1 MAKKYLDLEGLK
13 TLWTKIVNKIQTD
26 IANKADISGTL
37 QKDDIII
44 ALDQRTI
51 VNSGVQLSKL
61 ATKDELSAI
70 PKFAIQVVTS
80 LPTTNISTTTVYLL
94 SSGSE
99 TNNLYT
105 EYIYVNSKW
114 EKLGE
119 QKVDLSNYVQ
129 YAGSIHDDAIIV
141 GSSEGTVKEHASL
154 SGTSISN
161 HLSNKSNPHEVTKA
175 QVGLGSVENKAC
187 DTSVT
192 SGSDNY
198 VTSGA
203 VYAHVHN
210 SLLSHVQAEGDMTA
224 DKIIIGY
231 GDKNVTAST
240 LSISDVATK
249 GWVNTKEG
257 ALDTKISEAKT
268 AANNAYVLAMGR
280 SRSHVFD
287 TKSAMETALQT
298 APKGQYK
305 VGDNIF
311 IADISVP
318 DYWVSKVT
326 ESDSSTYALVEV
338 SPLETQK
345 VDLSSYLKNTGTQV
359 ISGNDAA
366 LYLKVSS
373 EGDRTEGVIFTAT
386 GSIITK
392 NPDGSADEYY
402 LPGMGG
408 SGMDNY
414 ELALKYDLPT
424 AITEEEINVLS

>member
-13 TLWTKIVNKIQTD
+13 ILWTKIVNKIQTD
-26 IANKADISGTL
+26 IANKANISGTL

-44 ALDQRTI
+44 ALDQGTI

-61 ATKDELSAI
+61 ATKAELSAI

-80 LPTTNISTTTVYLL
+80 LPTTNISSTTVYLL

-105 EYIYVNSKW
+105 EYIYVNNKW

-119 QKVDLSNYVQ
+119 QKVDLTNYVQ
-129 YAGSIHDDAIIV
+129 YAGPVFADSIVV
-141 GSSEGTVKEHASL
+141 GGAEGGVQGHASL
-154 SGTSISN
+154 TGTSISN
-161 HLSNKSNPHEVTKA
+161 HLSSKSNPHEVTKA

-192 SGSDNY
+192 SGSANY

-203 VYAHVHN
+203 VYSYVDTRT
-210 SLLSHVQAEGDMTA
+210 SYLVQAEGDMTE

-231 GDKNVTAST
+231 GDKNVTASAI
-240 LSISDVATK
+240 SISDVATK
-249 GWVNTKEG
+249 NYVDTQVSTK
-257 ALDTKISEAKT
+257 AD
-268 AANNAYVLAMGR
+268 
-280 SRSHVFD
+280 D
-287 TKSAMETALQT
+287 
-298 APKGQYK
+298 
-305 VGDNIF
+305 
-311 IADISVP
+311 IAVI
-318 DYWVSKVT
+318 
-326 ESDSSTYALVEV
+326 
-338 SPLETQK
+338 
-345 VDLSSYLKNTGTQV
+345 KNTGTQV
-359 ISGNDAA
+359 ISGDDAA

-373 EGDRTEGVIFTAT
+373 EGDSTEGVIFTAT

-408 SGMDNY
+408 SGGANY

-424 AITEEEINVLS
+424 AISDADINALS

>member
-13 TLWTKIVNKIQTD
+13 ILWTKIVNKIQTD
-26 IANKADISGTL
+26 IANKANISGTL

-44 ALDQRTI
+44 ALDQKTI
-51 VNSGVQLSKL
+51 TNSGVKLNEL

-80 LPTTNISTTTVYLL
+80 LPTTNISSTTVYLL

-105 EYIYVNSKW
+105 EYIYVNNKW

-119 QKVDLSNYVQ
+119 QKVDLTNYVQ
-129 YAGSIHDDAIIV
+129 YTGSIHDDAIIV

-161 HLSNKSNPHEVTKA
+161 HLINKSNPHEVTKA

-192 SGSDNY
+192 SGSANY

-203 VYAHVHN
+203 VYSYVDTRT
-210 SLLSHVQAEGDMTA
+210 SYLVQAEGDMTG

-240 LSISDVATK
+240 LSISDVATI
-249 GWVNTKEG
+249 GWVTTKES
-257 ALDTKISEAKT
+257 ALSTKIDEAKT

-311 IADISVP
+311 ITDINVP

-326 ESDSSTYALVEV
+326 ESDSVTYALVEV

-345 VDLSSYLKNTGTQV
+345 VDLSPYLKNTGTQV

-402 LPGMGG
+402 LPGMSSSGG
-408 SGMDNY
+408 ANY
-414 ELALKYDLPT
+414 ELVLKSDLPT
-424 AITEEEINVLS
+424 AITEEEINALS

>member
-13 TLWTKIVNKIQTD
+13 ILWTKIVNKIQTD
-26 IANKADISGTL
+26 IANKANISGTL

-44 ALDQRTI
+44 ALDQGTI

-61 ATKDELSAI
+61 ATKAELSAI

-80 LPTTNISTTTVYLL
+80 LPTTNISSTTVYLL

-105 EYIYVNSKW
+105 EYIYVNNKW

-119 QKVDLSNYVQ
+119 QKVDLTNYVQ
-129 YAGSIHDDAIIV
+129 YAGPVFADSIVV
-141 GSSEGTVKEHASL
+141 GGAEGGVQGHASL
-154 SGTSISN
+154 TGTSISN
-161 HLSNKSNPHEVTKA
+161 HLSSKSNPHEVTKA

-192 SGSDNY
+192 SGSANY

-203 VYAHVHN
+203 VYSYVDTRT
-210 SLLSHVQAEGDMTA
+210 SYLVQAEGDMTE

-231 GDKNVTAST
+231 GDKNVTASAI
-240 LSISDVATK
+240 SISDVATK
-249 GWVNTKEG
+249 NYVDTQVSTK
-257 ALDTKISEAKT
+257 AD
-268 AANNAYVLAMGR
+268 
-280 SRSHVFD
+280 D
-287 TKSAMETALQT
+287 
-298 APKGQYK
+298 
-305 VGDNIF
+305 
-311 IADISVP
+311 IAVI
-318 DYWVSKVT
+318 
-326 ESDSSTYALVEV
+326 
-338 SPLETQK
+338 
-345 VDLSSYLKNTGTQV
+345 KNTGTQV
-359 ISGNDAA
+359 ISGDDAA

-408 SGMDNY
+408 SGGANY

-424 AITEEEINVLS
+424 AISDADINALS

>member
-1 MAKKYLDLEGLK
+1 MAKKYLDLDGLK
-13 TLWTKIVNKIQTD
+13 ILWTKIVNKIQTD
-26 IANKADISGTL
+26 IANKANISGTL

-61 ATKDELSAI
+61 ATKAELSAI
-70 PKFAIQVVTS
+70 PKFAIKVVTS
-80 LPTTNISTTTVYLL
+80 LPTSNISATTVYLL

-99 TNNLYT
+99 NNNLYT
-105 EYIYVNSKW
+105 EYIYINSKW

-119 QKVDLSNYVQ
+119 QKVDLTSYVK
-129 YAGSIHDDAIIV
+129 YTGSIHDDAIII

-161 HLSNKSNPHEVTKA
+161 HLSNKSNPHGVTKA

-192 SGSDNY
+192 SGSANY

-203 VYAHVHN
+203 VYSYVDTRT
-210 SLLSHVQAEGDMTA
+210 SYLVQAEGDMTG

-240 LSISDVATK
+240 LSISDVATI
-249 GWVNTKEG
+249 GWVTTKES
-257 ALDTKISEAKT
+257 ALSTKIDEAKT

-311 IADISVP
+311 ITDISVP

-326 ESDSSTYALVEV
+326 ESDSVTYALVEV

-345 VDLSSYLKNTGTQV
+345 ADLSPYLKNTGTQV

-402 LPGMGG
+402 LPGMSSSGG
-408 SGMDNY
+408 ANY

-424 AITEEEINVLS
+424 AITEAEINALS

>member
-1 MAKKYLDLEGLK
+1 MAKKYLDLEGLRI
-13 TLWTKIVNKIQTD
+13 LWTKIVNKIQTD
-26 IANKADISGTL
+26 IANKANISGTL

-44 ALDQRTI
+44 ALDQETI
-51 VNSGVQLSKL
+51 TNSGVQLSKL

-105 EYIYVNSKW
+105 EYIYVNNKW

-119 QKVDLSNYVQ
+119 QKVDLTSYVQ
-129 YAGSIHDDAIIV
+129 YTGSIHDDAIII

-192 SGSDNY
+192 SGSTNY

-203 VYAHVHN
+203 VYTHVSN
-210 SLLSHVQAEGDMTA
+210 ELSDKVRRYESAFHEGQLVYTYDQDTIAESQ
-224 DKIIIGY
+224 I
-231 GDKNVTAST
+231 
-240 LSISDVATK
+240 SIDEVATK
-249 GWVNTKEG
+249 NYVDTQVSTK
-257 ALDTKISEAKT
+257 
-268 AANNAYVLAMGR
+268 ANDNAV
-280 SRSHVFD
+280 
-287 TKSAMETALQT
+287 
-298 APKGQYK
+298 
-305 VGDNIF
+305 I
-311 IADISVP
+311 
-318 DYWVSKVT
+318 
-326 ESDSSTYALVEV
+326 
-338 SPLETQK
+338 
-345 VDLSSYLKNTGTQV
+345 KNTGTQV
-359 ISGNDAA
+359 ISGDAA

-373 EGDRTEGVIFTAT
+373 EGDRTEGVIFDAN
-386 GSIITK
+386 GSIVTK
-392 NPDGSADEYY
+392 NPDGSSDVYY

-408 SGMDNY
+408 SGGANY

-424 AITEEEINVLS
+424 AITEEEINALS